1 MRGEGL
7 DRIRMCVPRRSPGQS
22 CDEEKGQPS
31 PGRLAVTQ
39 EGEARCPSHPCAFPE
54 GDGARPHCHSLARL
68 SCDSA
73 ASLPRPCSCSTS
85 EAEEPL

>member
-7 DRIRMCVPRRSPGQS
+7 DRIRMCVPGRSPGLS
-22 CDEEKGQPS
+22 CDGEKGQPS

-39 EGEARCPSHPCAFPE
+39 EGEARCPSHPCALPE
-54 GDGARPHCHSLARL
+54 GDRARPP
-68 SCDSA
+68 
-73 ASLPRPCSCSTS
+73 LPLTSTGQLCPCSCSTS